1 LSGGAAGQC
10 ETTPA
15 PHPLQVSPRERRPP
29 GRAYDAGTSAQLH
42 TRQRCALFPGRLQAG
57 LRGKQLFV
65 GCSAAHLA
73 HGPRYSRRSPTDAH
87 TKSERSPQWSSD
99 GKKLAFLSNR
109 AGKTQVYVMDAD
121 GGAAMA
127 VTDRTDRFKGRGRRG
142 CVRSAGG
149 VRNRGRSR
157 RRRHSPRKG
166 AYNIDMFT
174 RLLEWYDRHLPGA
187 ALETQSGSIENQIHV
202 LSIQLADLGL
212 VRVGSCPGEDS
223 N

>member
-1 LSGGAAGQC
+1 MTLAQALSYIRVSDVHFSPDGSKLVYVESSYLWDAQPHICLMDLVTHDARQL
-10 ETTPA
+10 TP
-15 PHPLQVSPRERRPP
+15 
-29 GRAYDAGTSAQLH
+29 T
-42 TRQRCALFPGRLQAG
+42 
-57 LRGKQLFV
+57 
-65 GCSAAHLA
+65 
-73 HGPRYSRRSPTDAH
+73 